1 MVRKLNDKINIESKI
16 SKLTFQMDDAKTQM
30 KEIKEL
36 ASFITNIQDR
46 KFDIFDVTPVAE
58 DRPQLPNQN

>member
-1 MVRKLNDKINIESKI
+1 
-16 SKLTFQMDDAKTQM
+16 MDDAKTQM

-46 KFDIFDVTPVAE
+46 KFDISDVTPVAE
-58 DRPQLPNQN
+58 RPQLPNQN